1 MEKINDK
8 QYLTSLDGYAVFSGD
23 VVFLSS
29 KEEFIQ
35 VIAIGIE
42 KDGRVKFITDDES
55 VRPYIQECLHKDLAH
70 LYIKSRDGNVHVDD
84 FIESLSFDSS
94 KDRESEIENYA
105 KFFFMLHR
113 LPAYMKNQW
122 EVIISKY
129 KLYCLYEGKAYRVTG
144 ASRMGDIWLTSDM
157 KQEHGYEL
165 RVFVN
170 QVTFSNFE

>member
-29 KEEFIQ
+29 KKEFIQ
-35 VIAIGIE
+35 VLAIGIE
-42 KDGRVKFITDDES
+42 KDGKVKFITDDES
-55 VRPYIQECLHKDLAH
+55 VRPYIEECLHKDLAH
-70 LYIKSRDGNVHVDD
+70 LYIKSQDGNVHVDD
-84 FIESLSFDSS
+84 FIESFSDNIS
-94 KDRESEIENYA
+94 KGESEIENYA

-122 EVIISKY
+122 SDIISKY
-129 KLYCLYEGKAYRVTG
+129 KLYCLYEGKRYRVTG

-157 KQEHGYEL
+157 KQEYGYEL

-170 QVTFSNFE
+170 QVTFSKFG

>member
-1 MEKINDK
+1 M
-8 QYLTSLDGYAVFSGD
+8 
-23 VVFLSS
+23 
-29 KEEFIQ
+29 
-35 VIAIGIE
+35 
-42 KDGRVKFITDDES
+42 
-55 VRPYIQECLHKDLAH
+55 HKDLAH
-70 LYIKSRDGNVHVDD
+70 LYIKSQDGNVHVDD
-84 FIESLSFDSS
+84 FIESLEFDSS

-122 EVIISKY
+122 SDIISKY
-129 KLYCLYEGKAYRVTG
+129 KLYCLYEGKGYRVTG

>member
-29 KEEFIQ
+29 KKEFIQ
-35 VIAIGIE
+35 VLAIGIE
-42 KDGRVKFITDDES
+42 KDGKVKFITDDES
-55 VRPYIQECLHKDLAH
+55 VRPYIEECLHKDLAH
-70 LYIKSRDGNVHVDD
+70 LYIKSQDGNVHVDD
-84 FIESLSFDSS
+84 FIESLEFDSS

-122 EVIISKY
+122 SDIISKY
-129 KLYCLYEGKAYRVTG
+129 KLYCLYEGKGYRVTG

-170 QVTFSNFE
+170 QVTFSKFE

>member
-29 KEEFIQ
+29 KKEFIQ
-35 VIAIGIE
+35 VLAIGIE
-42 KDGRVKFITDDES
+42 KDGKVKFITDDES
-55 VRPYIQECLHKDLAH
+55 VRPYIEECLHKDLAH

-94 KDRESEIENYA
+94 KEKSEIENYA

-113 LPAYMKNQW
+113 LPTYVKNQW
-122 EVIISKY
+122 SDIISNTNCIVYMKV
-129 KLYCLYEGKAYRVTG
+129 RVIE
-144 ASRMGDIWLTSDM
+144 SL
-157 KQEHGYEL
+157 EHPEWVISG
-165 RVFVN
+165 
-170 QVTFSNFE
+170 

>member
-1 MEKINDK
+1 MKKINDK

-29 KEEFIQ
+29 KKEFIQ
-35 VIAIGIE
+35 VLAIGIE
-42 KDGRVKFITDDES
+42 KDGKVKFITDDES
-55 VRPYIQECLHKDLAH
+55 VRPYIEECLHKDLAH
-70 LYIKSRDGNVHVDD
+70 LYIKSQDGNVHVDD
-84 FIESLSFDSS
+84 FIESLSLDSS
-94 KDRESEIENYA
+94 KDRESETENYA

-122 EVIISKY
+122 SDIISKY
-129 KLYCLYEGKAYRVTG
+129 KLYCLYEGKSYRVTG

-170 QVTFSNFE
+170 QVNFSKFE